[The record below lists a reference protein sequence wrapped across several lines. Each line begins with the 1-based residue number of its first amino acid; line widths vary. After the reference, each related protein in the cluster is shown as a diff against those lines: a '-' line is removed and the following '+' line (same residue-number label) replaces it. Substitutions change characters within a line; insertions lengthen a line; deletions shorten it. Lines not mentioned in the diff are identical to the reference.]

1 MRRIKE
7 IDGLRFLAI
16 SAVFLVHFRPAPIYK
31 FDLMSLGWA
40 GVDLFFAISGF
51 LITGILISLR
61 GQEHPFRTF
70 YWRRTLRILPPYYAA
85 FGITILLA
93 LTHGETL
100 SRRDIAAASTFLLSL
115 DRGYSFSLILG
126 RLFSHTGFA
135 VSAVPVAHYHLHLF
149 RHGIGVFWSLSVEEL
164 FYLIWAPIILKGSR
178 RTVLFSCLIPMI
190 MCPALRALIHTAGY
204 SEMFNFAC
212 RFDSLAAG
220 GFVAVLFAAVKC
232 GQISG
237 RALDRGLLLGIPLSA
252 VALFALAWKC
262 GIFSGFELRSVTAFA
277 IFGYSLLAILFAA
290 VTGACVRWSGTVWL
304 SFLRWDPFHRLGA
317 ISYSMYLAHI
327 PVYVAVG
334 IIFRDRAST
343 YTMQVL
349 QGCTAVLGT
358 VVVASASWKYFESPI
373 QQFRDR
379 PFRFFADRRLLAPVS
394 AGD

>member
-7 IDGLRFLAI
+7 IDGLRFFAI

-100 SRRDIAAASTFLLSL
+100 SRRDIAAAATFLLSL

-178 RTVLFSCLIPMI
+178 RTVLLSCLIPMI

-204 SEMFNFAC
+204 SEMFNFSC

-220 GFVAVLFAAVKC
+220 G
-232 GQISG
+232 S
-237 RALDRGLLLGIPLSA
+237 
-252 VALFALAWKC
+252 VAL
-262 GIFSGFELRSVTAFA
+262 
-277 IFGYSLLAILFAA
+277 LFAA

-304 SFLRWDPFHRLGA
+304 SFLRWNPVHRLGA
-317 ISYSMYLAHI
+317 ISYAMYLVHI
-327 PVYVAVG
+327 PVCRCWTRLSRPYIDIWG
-334 IIFRDRAST
+334 AST
-343 YTMQVL
+343 ARL
-349 QGCTAVLGT
+349 H
-358 VVVASASWKYFESPI
+358 
-373 QQFRDR
+373 
-379 PFRFFADRRLLAPVS
+379 RRALHHDCRECFLEIL
-394 AGD
+394 